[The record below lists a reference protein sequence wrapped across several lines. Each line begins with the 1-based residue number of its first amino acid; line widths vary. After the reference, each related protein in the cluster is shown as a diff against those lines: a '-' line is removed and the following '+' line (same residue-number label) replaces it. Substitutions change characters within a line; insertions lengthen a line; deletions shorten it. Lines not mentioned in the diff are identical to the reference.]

1 MKIQKSEISRLVKES
16 IKRNKKKNQLK
27 ERIEELEQ
35 ELHNINEQEN
45 QVEEKRESI
54 FDAKP
59 GEIVI
64 LSFDGVTVKIQ
75 RQLDDLFKIIDAS
88 ESEKLKDGDYIKPQ
102 GDDTLIPGKKF
113 KFSVLR
119 AIDAP
124 YITNPLIDW
133 KIIQN

>member
-1 MKIQKSEISRLVKES
+1 MKIKQSEISRLVKES
-16 IKRNKKKNQLK
+16 IKRNKKKSQLK
-27 ERIEELEQ
+27 EKIEELEQ
-35 ELHNINEQEN
+35 KLHNINEQEN
-45 QVEEKRESI
+45 QAEDKRESI

-59 GEIVI
+59 GEIVV
-64 LSFDGVTVKIQ
+64 LSFDGVTIKIQ

-124 YITNPLIDW
+124 YITNPLVDW